1 MKRHGMDPVSG
12 NFRDETLAEWAAPL
26 AQGAVAGS
34 LASLLSSAVL
44 MFSGW
49 RETGSAATAANATSQ
64 WIWGDEALEQ
74 QQFDLPHT
82 ATGYLIHHGAALFWA
97 LGYAALTRKLPV
109 TRTPAGI
116 AAGAVATSAMAYLVD
131 FKMTPSRL
139 TPGFEKRL
147 SQNALYAGYGALALG
162 LAAGAWLMRDRYPEA
177 ARQPV
182 RTTANANTTEGTGAL
197 S

>member
-1 MKRHGMDPVSG
+1 MKRAGVDPVSG
-12 NFRDETLAEWAAPL
+12 NIRKEVLAEWSAPL

-44 MFSGW
+44 MVMGW
-49 RETGSAATAANATSQ
+49 RETGSAAAPANATSQ

-82 ATGYLIHHGAALFWA
+82 ATGYLIHHGAAIGWA
-97 LGYAALTRKLPV
+97 LGYAALTRNRPEM
-109 TRTPAGI
+109 RTPAGI
-116 AAGAVATSAMAYLVD
+116 AAGALATTAVAYVVD

-162 LAAGAWLMRDRYPEA
+162 LAAGAWLLRDRYPPHSPE
-177 ARQPV
+177 PV
-182 RTTANANTTEGTGAL
+182 RRQQGDLDDDATA
-197 S
+197 SI